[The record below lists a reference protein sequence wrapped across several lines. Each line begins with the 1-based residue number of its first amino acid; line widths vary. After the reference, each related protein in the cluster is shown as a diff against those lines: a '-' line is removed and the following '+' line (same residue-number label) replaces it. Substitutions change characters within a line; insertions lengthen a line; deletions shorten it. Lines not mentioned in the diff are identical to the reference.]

1 MMKSTSNNLAHLILF
16 SEITTIDQLIRTQI
30 SKSLPE
36 GMAISHLSVLN
47 HLASMKNE
55 KTPMQLAKSFHVTK
69 GAITN
74 TLSRLENSGYI
85 HIRPDWNDA
94 RRKQVTISKTGI
106 EAQRAAIDSI
116 TPVLTKVINKLGK
129 EKADSVLPIIRELRH
144 ILSG

>member
-69 GAITN
+69 
-74 TLSRLENSGYI
+74 
-85 HIRPDWNDA
+85 
-94 RRKQVTISKTGI
+94 
-106 EAQRAAIDSI
+106 
-116 TPVLTKVINKLGK
+116 VL
-129 EKADSVLPIIRELRH
+129 
-144 ILSG
+144 